1 MGIGD
6 LFPGRL
12 LSDCKSTEKTLDVF
26 KRNSCKTVLAIR
38 NPSLKECKCQI
49 DFNSLLE
56 LRAQCWGGREL
67 GQHTSAGQTVREG
80 WSCPGGWGVQSKR

>member
-12 LSDCKSTEKTLDVF
+12 LSDYKSTEKTLDVF
-26 KRNSCKTVLAIR
+26 KRNSCKTVLAIG
-38 NPSLKECKCQI
+38 NTSLKECKCQI

-56 LRAQCWGGREL
+56 LHGQCWG
-67 GQHTSAGQTVREG
+67 
-80 WSCPGGWGVQSKR
+80 